1 MSPQQFLQ
9 LLKQYSREIEH
20 ARQRTL
26 PIKVG
31 RITKDHFQDNFRQGG
46 FVDGGLHP
54 WQRTHR
60 QQYAH
65 GAGKQ
70 YKPLMSSRQILYGS
84 IAYAPTD
91 AAVTVGT
98 SVPYAD
104 IHNSGGDIVVTKRM
118 KRFFWAKFREENGDS
133 WARKHKNSEAD
144 FWYRMA
150 QKPVGSTIHIP
161 QRQFIGESRELDKKI
176 EQAIDKEIEDIIS
189 K

>member
-1 MSPQQFLQ
+1 
-9 LLKQYSREIEH
+9 
-20 ARQRTL
+20 
-26 PIKVG
+26 
-31 RITKDHFQDNFRQGG
+31 
-46 FVDGGLHP
+46 
-54 WQRTHR
+54 
-60 QQYAH
+60 
-65 GAGKQ
+65 
-70 YKPLMSSRQILYGS
+70 MSSRQNLYGS

-98 SVPYAD
+98 SVPYAN

-161 QRQFIGESRELDKKI
+161 QRKFIGESRELDEKI